1 MAGRR
6 QRTRRRT
13 DIYIHSQNLARY
25 VHVWLWDVRRI
36 GSHRRQTR
44 LIGSI
49 VDVRMPHNSYRV
61 TNHKRKYPQIM
72 TKCQRR
78 NAVIFAPFPQARV
91 QRLPPSAMKSGLE
104 NLDDSLHAVFKST
117 LLRPGTTTNNIE
129 QKVRFSNVGVNFYS
143 PILGDN
149 PSAMRGPPLAIG
161 WEPYSSTNVT
171 VDHFESHRPEILRH
185 HLQLVIPADERHRRL
200 EDAGYTSKQIM
211 AAVRET
217 NKARAQRKK
226 TVQDVFRE
234 KEEEMIDNVRH
245 STSSFMRRPW
255 KKLRNINE
263 EAELDALWT
272 TANAGNMKRSKS
284 SKKQSSWRRKVAKAA

>member
-1 MAGRR
+1 
-6 QRTRRRT
+6 
-13 DIYIHSQNLARY
+13 
-25 VHVWLWDVRRI
+25 
-36 GSHRRQTR
+36 
-44 LIGSI
+44 
-49 VDVRMPHNSYRV
+49 
-61 TNHKRKYPQIM
+61 M

-78 NAVIFAPFPQARV
+78 NAVIFASLPQAHV
-91 QRLPPSAMKSGLE
+91 QRLPPSAMKKGLE
-104 NLDDSLHAVFKST
+104 NLDDSLHTMFKSP
-117 LLRPGTTTNNIE
+117 LPGTAANACAE
-129 QKVRFSNVGVNFYS
+129 QKVRFGDVSVNFYS